1 MSKSVRLSIEGMS
14 CASCVGRVDKALNG
28 LDGVEDAS
36 VNLASDSA
44 EVTYSDKLSVDDLIQ
59 AVKKAGY
66 DAHEVADR
74 DKQMR
79 EQRERQ
85 AQEMRMLKGQLWLSA
100 LLTLPVFILAMG
112 NHMVPAFA
120 DWVHNSL
127 GLQTSWWIQLVLT
140 TLVLAVP
147 GWRFYKLGI
156 PALVRGAPD
165 MNSLVALGA
174 TAAWGYS
181 VVATV
186 VPSWLPS
193 GSVNVYFEA
202 SAVIVTLIL
211 AGRFMEARA
220 KSHTSDA
227 IQRLMSL
234 QSKTARVVRD
244 GEVTEV
250 DISELGKGDEIEVR
264 PGERIALDGEVSS
277 GDSYVN
283 EAMITG
289 EPEPVHKQKED
300 KVVGGTLNEKGT
312 LRFKVT
318 ATGEGTV
325 LAQIIRMVEQAQ
337 GSKLPIQ
344 DTVNRITLWFVPAV
358 MLVALLTFVV
368 WYFAASESAL
378 TFALV
383 NAVAVLIIACPCAM
397 GLATPT
403 SIMVGTGRGAEMGVL
418 FRQGSAL
425 QALQQSKGVIFDKT
439 GTLTEGKPTITDW
452 LTVEDF
458 EDSVVLGLAASVE
471 AKSEHP
477 TAEALVNYAK
487 EQDLKVSE
495 PDTFEAISG
504 LGATGK
510 VDGKTLYIG
519 TSELM
524 RDQDVSLENEPGA
537 AKEWS
542 ESGRTPIYVAIDGKL
557 AAVFTQDD
565 PIKSS
570 AKELIKRLHAD
581 GLKTAMVT
589 GDAESTAKRIA
600 KELGIDEVVAN
611 VKPDGKVDAVKRLK
625 KEWGQVIFVGD
636 GINDAPALASAD
648 VGFAIGTGTDV
659 AIESAD
665 VVLMSDN
672 LTVVQQAF
680 ALSEATMR
688 NIRQNLFWAF
698 AYNTA
703 LIPVA
708 AGVLYPFFGIL
719 LSPML
724 AAGAMALSSV
734 FVITNALR
742 LKTVNLETSVGKD

>member
-1 MSKSVRLSIEGMS
+1 
-14 CASCVGRVDKALNG
+14 
-28 LDGVEDAS
+28 
-36 VNLASDSA
+36 
-44 EVTYSDKLSVDDLIQ
+44 
-59 AVKKAGY
+59 
-66 DAHEVADR
+66 
-74 DKQMR
+74 
-79 EQRERQ
+79 
-85 AQEMRMLKGQLWLSA
+85 
-100 LLTLPVFILAMG
+100 
-112 NHMVPAFA
+112 
-120 DWVHNSL
+120 
-127 GLQTSWWIQLVLT
+127 
-140 TLVLAVP
+140 
-147 GWRFYKLGI
+147 
-156 PALVRGAPD
+156 
-165 MNSLVALGA
+165 
-174 TAAWGYS
+174 
-181 VVATV
+181 VATLL
-186 VPSWLPS
+186 PSWLPS
-193 GSVNVYFEA
+193 ESVNVYFEA

-250 DISELGKGDEIEVR
+250 DIAELGKGDEIEVR

-289 EPEPVHKQKED
+289 EAEPVHKQKGD

-439 GTLTEGKPTITDW
+439 GTLTEGKPTITEW
-452 LTVEDF
+452 ITLSEFNEKEVLT
-458 EDSVVLGLAASVE
+458 LAASVE

-487 EQDLKVSE
+487 DQDIKVSE

-504 LGATGK
+504 LGVTGK

-524 RDQDVSLENEPGA
+524 QDNDIALDAEPA
-537 AKEWS
+537 DAKTWS

-557 AAVFTQDD
+557 AAAFTQDD
-565 PIKSS
+565 PIKAS
-570 AKELIKRLHAD
+570 ARELIKRLHAD

-742 LKTVNLETSVGKD
+742 LKTVNLEK

>member
-1 MSKSVRLSIEGMS
+1 MSNSVRLSVAGMNCGS
-14 CASCVGRVDKALNG
+14 CASRVDKALNG
-28 LDGVEDAS
+28 LDGVEQAS

-44 EVTYSDKLSVDDLIQ
+44 EVTYSDKLSVDDLVQ
-59 AVKKAGY
+59 AVKNAGY
-66 DAHEVADR
+66 DAHEVLDR

-79 EQRERQ
+79 EQREQ
-85 AQEMRMLKGQLWLSA
+85 QEQEMRTLKSQLWLAA
-100 LLTLPVFILAMG
+100 LLTLPVFLLAMG
-112 NHMVPAFA
+112 NHMVPVFSE
-120 DWVHNSL
+120 WVHNSL

-147 GWRFYKLGI
+147 GARFYKLGV

-181 VVATV
+181 VVATL

-234 QSKTARVVRD
+234 QSKTARVVRNGD
-244 GEVTEV
+244 VTEV

-289 EPEPVHKQKED
+289 EPEPVHKQKEN

-452 LTVEDF
+452 ITVGEFD
-458 EDSVVLGLAASVE
+458 EKEVLSLAASVE

-477 TAEALVNYAK
+477 TAEALVKYAK

-495 PDTFEAISG
+495 ADAFEAISG
-504 LGATGK
+504 LGVTGK
-510 VDGKTLYIG
+510 VDGKRLYIG

-524 RDQDVSLENEPGA
+524 QDQGISLDNDPAEAN
-537 AKEWS
+537 EWS
-542 ESGRTPIYVAIDGKL
+542 ESGRTPIYVAVDGKL

-570 AKELIKRLHAD
+570 AKELIRRLHAD

-589 GDAESTAKRIA
+589 GDAQSTAKRIA

-611 VKPDGKVDAVKRLK
+611 VKPDGKVDAVQRLK

-636 GINDAPALASAD
+636 GINDAPALACAD

-742 LKTVNLETSVGKD
+742 LKTVNLETSAGKE

>member
-1 MSKSVRLSIEGMS
+1 MSKSVRLSVEGMS
-14 CASCVGRVDKALNG
+14 CGSCASRVDKALNG

-44 EVTYSDKLSVDDLIQ
+44 EVTYSEKLSVDDLVQ
-59 AVKKAGY
+59 SVKNAGY
-66 DAHEVADR
+66 EAHEVLDR

-79 EQRERQ
+79 EQREQQ
-85 AQEMRMLKGQLWLSA
+85 AKEMRTLKTQLWLST

-112 NHMVPAFA
+112 NHMVPVFSE
-120 DWVHNSL
+120 WLHNSL

-147 GWRFYKLGI
+147 GARFYKLGV
-156 PALVRGAPD
+156 PALLRGAPD

-181 VVATV
+181 VVATLF
-186 VPSWLPS
+186 PSWLPS
-193 GSVNVYFEA
+193 ESVNVYFEA

-250 DISELGKGDEIEVR
+250 DIAELSKGDEIEVR

-289 EPEPVHKQKED
+289 EAEPVHKQKED

-439 GTLTEGKPTITDW
+439 GTLTEGKPTITEW
-452 LTVEDF
+452 ITLSEFEENEVLT
-458 EDSVVLGLAASVE
+458 LAASIE

-487 EQDLKVSE
+487 DQDIKVSE
-495 PDTFEAISG
+495 PESFEAISG
-504 LGATGK
+504 LGVTGK

-524 RDQDVSLENEPGA
+524 QDNDIALDAEPED
-537 AKEWS
+537 AKTWS
-542 ESGRTPIYVAIDGKL
+542 ESGRTPIYVAIDVKL

-565 PIKSS
+565 PIKAS
-570 AKELIKRLHAD
+570 ARELIKRLHAD

-742 LKTVNLETSVGKD
+742 LKTVNLEK

>member
-1 MSKSVRLSIEGMS
+1 MSNSVRLSVEGMS
-14 CASCVGRVDKALNG
+14 CGSCASRVDKALNG

-44 EVTYSDKLSVDDLIQ
+44 EVTYSEKLSVNDLVQ
-59 AVKKAGY
+59 AVKNAGY
-66 DAHEVADR
+66 DAHEVIDR

-79 EQRERQ
+79 EQREQQ
-85 AQEMRMLKGQLWLSA
+85 AKEMRTLKGQLWLST

-112 NHMVPAFA
+112 NHMLPVFSE
-120 DWVHNSL
+120 WVHNSL

-147 GWRFYKLGI
+147 GARFYKLGV
-156 PALVRGAPD
+156 PALFRGAPD

-186 VPSWLPS
+186 FPTWLPS
-193 GSVNVYFEA
+193 ESVNVYFEA

-250 DISELGKGDEIEVR
+250 DIAELGKGDEIEVR

-289 EPEPVHKQKED
+289 EAEPVHKQKED

-358 MLVALLTFVV
+358 MLVALLTFAV

-439 GTLTEGKPTITDW
+439 GTLTEGKPTITEW
-452 LTVEDF
+452 ITLSEFGEKEVLT
-458 EDSVVLGLAASVE
+458 LAASVE

-487 EQDLKVSE
+487 DQDIKVSE

-504 LGATGK
+504 LGVTGK

-524 RDQDVSLENEPGA
+524 RDNNIALDAEPA
-537 AKEWS
+537 DAKTWS

-565 PIKSS
+565 PIKAS

-625 KEWGQVIFVGD
+625 KQWGQVIFVGD

-742 LKTVNLETSVGKD
+742 LKTVNLEK

>member
-1 MSKSVRLSIEGMS
+1 MSNSVRLSVEGMS
-14 CASCVGRVDKALNG
+14 CGSCASRVDKALNG

-44 EVTYSDKLSVDDLIQ
+44 EVTYSEKLSVDDLVQ
-59 AVKKAGY
+59 AVKTAGY
-66 DAHEVADR
+66 DAHEVIDR

-79 EQRERQ
+79 EQREQQ
-85 AQEMRMLKGQLWLSA
+85 AKEMRTLKSQLWLST

-112 NHMVPAFA
+112 NHMLPVFSE
-120 DWVHNSL
+120 WVHNSL

-147 GWRFYKLGI
+147 GARFYKLGI
-156 PALVRGAPD
+156 PALFRGAPD

-181 VVATV
+181 VVATAF
-186 VPSWLPS
+186 PTWLPS

-250 DISELGKGDEIEVR
+250 DIAELGKGDEIEVR

-289 EPEPVHKQKED
+289 EAEPVHKQKED

-358 MLVALLTFVV
+358 MLVALLTFAV

-439 GTLTEGKPTITDW
+439 GTLTEGKPTITEW
-452 LTVEDF
+452 ITLSEFGEKEVLT
-458 EDSVVLGLAASVE
+458 LAASVE

-487 EQDLKVSE
+487 DQDIKVSE

-504 LGATGK
+504 LGVTGK

-524 RDQDVSLENEPGA
+524 QDNDIALDAEPA
-537 AKEWS
+537 DAKTWS

-565 PIKSS
+565 PIKAS

-625 KEWGQVIFVGD
+625 KQWGQVIFVGD

-742 LKTVNLETSVGKD
+742 LKTVNLEK

>member
-1 MSKSVRLSIEGMS
+1 MSKSVRLSVEGMS
-14 CASCVGRVDKALNG
+14 CGSCASRVDKALNG

-44 EVTYSDKLSVDDLIQ
+44 EVTYSEKLSVDDLVQ
-59 AVKKAGY
+59 AVKNAGY
-66 DAHEVADR
+66 EAHEVVDR

-79 EQRERQ
+79 EQREQQ
-85 AQEMRMLKGQLWLSA
+85 AKEMRTLKGQLWLST
-100 LLTLPVFILAMG
+100 LLTLPVFLLAMG
-112 NHMVPAFA
+112 NHMVPVFSE
-120 DWVHNSL
+120 WVHNSL

-147 GWRFYKLGI
+147 GARFYKLGV
-156 PALVRGAPD
+156 PALFRGAPD

-181 VVATV
+181 VVATLS
-186 VPSWLPS
+186 PSWLPS
-193 GSVNVYFEA
+193 ESVNVYFEA

-250 DISELGKGDEIEVR
+250 DIAELGKGDEIEVR

-289 EPEPVHKQKED
+289 EAEPVHKQKED

-439 GTLTEGKPTITDW
+439 GTLTEGKPTITEW
-452 LTVEDF
+452 ITLTEFD
-458 EDSVVLGLAASVE
+458 EKEVLTLAASVE

-487 EQDLKVSE
+487 EQDIKVSE
-495 PDTFEAISG
+495 PESFEAISG

-524 RDQDVSLENEPGA
+524 QDNDISLDAEPA
-537 AKEWS
+537 DAKTWS

-565 PIKSS
+565 PIKAS

-742 LKTVNLETSVGKD
+742 LKTVNLEK

>member
-1 MSKSVRLSIEGMS
+1 MNNSVRLSIDGMN
-14 CASCVGRVDKALNG
+14 CASCVGRVDKALNS
-28 LDGVEDAS
+28 LDGVEKAS

-44 EVTYSDKLSVDDLIQ
+44 EVTYADSVSVDDLIQ
-59 AVKKAGY
+59 SVKDTGY
-66 DAHEVADR
+66 DAHEVVDR
-74 DKQMR
+74 DQQMR
-79 EQRERQ
+79 EQREQR
-85 AQEMRMLKGQLWLSA
+85 ATEMRSLKHQLWLSA

-112 NHMVPAFA
+112 NHMVPMFSE
-120 DWVHNSL
+120 WVHNSL
-127 GLQTSWWIQLVLT
+127 GLQTSWWVQLVLT
-140 TLVLAVP
+140 TAVLAVP
-147 GWRFYKLGI
+147 GARFYTMGI
-156 PALVRGAPD
+156 PALFRGTPD

-174 TAAWGYS
+174 TAAWAYS
-181 VVATV
+181 IIATLI
-186 VPSWLPS
+186 PEWLPS

-244 GEVTEV
+244 GDVTDV
-250 DISELGKGDEIEVR
+250 NIAELGKGDEIEVR

-289 EPEPVHKQKED
+289 EPEPVRKAKGD

-358 MLVALLTFVV
+358 MLVALVTFVV

-452 LTVEDF
+452 FTLSDFDEKEVLT
-458 EDSVVLGLAASVE
+458 LATSVE

-487 EQDLKVSE
+487 EQGINAQE
-495 PDTFEAISG
+495 PDSFEAISG

-510 VDGKTLYIG
+510 VEGKTLYIG
-519 TSELM
+519 TGELM
-524 RDQDVSLENEPGA
+524 QDNSISLDNEPDD
-537 AKEWS
+537 AKSWS
-542 ESGRTPIYVAIDGKL
+542 ESGRTPIYVALDGKL

-565 PIKSS
+565 PIKPS
-570 AKELIKRLHAD
+570 AKELIERLHAD

-589 GDAESTAKRIA
+589 GDAKPTAKRIA

-611 VKPDGKVDAVKRLK
+611 VKPDGKVDAIKRLK
-625 KEWGQVIFVGD
+625 NEWGQVIFVGD

-648 VGFAIGTGTDV
+648 IGFAIGTGTDV

-672 LTVVQQAF
+672 LTVVQQSF

-734 FVITNALR
+734 FVISNALR
-742 LKTVNLETSVGKD
+742 LKSISLDASVEKD

>member
-1 MSKSVRLSIEGMS
+1 MSKSVRLSVEGMS
-14 CASCVGRVDKALNG
+14 CGSCASRVDKALNG

-44 EVTYSDKLSVDDLIQ
+44 EVTYSEKLSVDDLVQ
-59 AVKKAGY
+59 AVKNAGY
-66 DAHEVADR
+66 EAHEVVDR

-79 EQRERQ
+79 EQREQQ
-85 AQEMRMLKGQLWLSA
+85 AKEMRTLKGQLWLST
-100 LLTLPVFILAMG
+100 LLTLPVFLLAMG
-112 NHMVPAFA
+112 NHMVPVFSE
-120 DWVHNSL
+120 WVHNSL

-147 GWRFYKLGI
+147 GARFYKLGV
-156 PALVRGAPD
+156 PALFRGAPD

-181 VVATV
+181 VVATL
-186 VPSWLPS
+186 VPSLLPS
-193 GSVNVYFEA
+193 ESVNVYFEA

-250 DISELGKGDEIEVR
+250 DIAELGKGDEIEVR

-289 EPEPVHKQKED
+289 EAEPVHKQKED

-383 NAVAVLIIACPCAM
+383 NAVAALIIACPCAM

-439 GTLTEGKPTITDW
+439 GTLTEGKPTITEWITLSEFDENEV
-452 LTVEDF
+452 LT
-458 EDSVVLGLAASVE
+458 LAASVE

-487 EQDLKVSE
+487 DQDIKVSE
-495 PDTFEAISG
+495 PESFEAISG

-524 RDQDVSLENEPGA
+524 QDNDISLDAEPA
-537 AKEWS
+537 DAKTWS

-565 PIKSS
+565 PIKAS

-742 LKTVNLETSVGKD
+742 LKTVNLEK

>member
-1 MSKSVRLSIEGMS
+1 MSKSVRLSIQGMS
-14 CASCVGRVDKALNG
+14 CGSCAGRVDKALNG
-28 LDGVEDAS
+28 LEGVEAS

-44 EVTYSDKLSVDDLIQ
+44 EVTYADKLSVDDLIK
-59 AVKKAGY
+59 AVQDAGY
-66 DAHEVADR
+66 DAHEVLDR

-79 EQRERQ
+79 EQREQQ
-85 AQEMRMLKGQLWLSA
+85 AKEMRILKGQLWLSA

-112 NHMVPAFA
+112 NHMVPVFSE
-120 DWVHNSL
+120 WVHNSL

-140 TLVLAVP
+140 TVVLAVP
-147 GWRFYKLGI
+147 GARFYKLGI

-186 VPSWLPS
+186 FPSWLPS
-193 GSVNVYFEA
+193 ESVNVYFEA

-244 GEVTEV
+244 GEVSEV
-250 DISELGKGDEIEVR
+250 DIAELGEGDEIEVR

-289 EPEPVHKQKED
+289 EPEPVHKEKGD

-452 LTVEDF
+452 ITVGDFNEKEVLT
-458 EDSVVLGLAASVE
+458 LAASIE

-487 EQDLKVSE
+487 EQDIKVSE
-495 PDTFEAISG
+495 PDSFEAISG

-524 RDQDVSLENEPGA
+524 QDNGISLDSEPDD
-537 AKEWS
+537 AKSWS
-542 ESGRTPIYVAIDGKL
+542 ESGRTPIYVAVDGKL
-557 AAVFTQDD
+557 AAIFTQDD

-570 AKELIKRLHAD
+570 AKELIKRLHDD

-742 LKTVNLETSVGKD
+742 LKTVSLEK

>member
-1 MSKSVRLSIEGMS
+1 MSKSVRLSVEGMS
-14 CASCVGRVDKALNG
+14 CGSCASRVDKALNG

-44 EVTYSDKLSVDDLIQ
+44 EVTYSDKLSVDDLVQ
-59 AVKKAGY
+59 AVKSAGY
-66 DAHEVADR
+66 EAHEVVDR

-79 EQRERQ
+79 EQREQQ
-85 AQEMRMLKGQLWLSA
+85 AKEMRTLKGQLWLST
-100 LLTLPVFILAMG
+100 LLTLPVFLLAMG
-112 NHMVPAFA
+112 NHMVPVFSE
-120 DWVHNSL
+120 WVHNSL

-147 GWRFYKLGI
+147 GARFYKLGV
-156 PALVRGAPD
+156 PALFRGAPD

-181 VVATV
+181 VVATL

-193 GSVNVYFEA
+193 ESVNVYFEA

-250 DISELGKGDEIEVR
+250 DIAELGKGDEIEVR

-289 EPEPVHKQKED
+289 EAEPVHKQKED

-439 GTLTEGKPTITDW
+439 GTLTEGKPTITEW
-452 LTVEDF
+452 ITLSEFNEKEVLT
-458 EDSVVLGLAASVE
+458 LAASVE

-487 EQDLKVSE
+487 DQDIKVSE

-504 LGATGK
+504 LGVTGK

-519 TSELM
+519 TSDLM
-524 RDQDVSLENEPGA
+524 QDNDIALDAEPA
-537 AKEWS
+537 DAKAWS

-742 LKTVNLETSVGKD
+742 LKTVNLEK

>member
-1 MSKSVRLSIEGMS
+1 MSKSIRLSIEGMS
-14 CASCVGRVDKALNG
+14 CASCAGRVDKALNG

-44 EVTYSDKLSVDDLIQ
+44 EVTYSDSVSIDDLIQ
-59 AVKKAGY
+59 AVKGAGY
-66 DAHEVADR
+66 DAHEVVDR

-79 EQRERQ
+79 EQREQQ
-85 AQEMRMLKGQLWLSA
+85 ANEMRSLKQQLWLAA

-112 NHMVPAFA
+112 NHTVPAFS
-120 DWVHNSL
+120 DWVHNTL

-140 TLVLAVP
+140 TVVMAGP
-147 GWRFYKLGI
+147 GRRFYKLGV
-156 PALVRGAPD
+156 PALLRGTPD

-193 GSVNVYFEA
+193 ESVNVYFEA

-250 DISELGKGDEIEVR
+250 DIDELSKGDEIEVR
-264 PGERIALDGEVSS
+264 PGERIALDGEVAS

-289 EPEPVHKQKED
+289 EPEPVHKEKGD

-358 MLVALLTFVV
+358 MLVALITFVV

-452 LTVEDF
+452 IKVGDFDEKDVLT
-458 EDSVVLGLAASVE
+458 LAATVE

-487 EQDLKVSE
+487 EQGIKVSE
-495 PDTFEAISG
+495 PDSFEAISG

-524 RDQDVSLENEPGA
+524 QDNNISLDNEPDD
-537 AKEWS
+537 AKNWS
-542 ESGRTPIYVAIDGKL
+542 ENGRTPIYVAVDGKL

-565 PIKSS
+565 PVKSS
-570 AKELIKRLHAD
+570 AKELIKRLHDD

-672 LTVVQQAF
+672 LTVVQQSF
-680 ALSEATMR
+680 ALSGATMR
-688 NIRQNLFWAF
+688 NIHQNLFWAF

-742 LKTVNLETSVGKD
+742 LKTVSLGAQAEKE

>member
-1 MSKSVRLSIEGMS
+1 MSKSVRLSVEGMS
-14 CASCVGRVDKALNG
+14 CGSCASRVDKALNG

-44 EVTYSDKLSVDDLIQ
+44 EVTYSEKLSVDDLVQ
-59 AVKKAGY
+59 AVKNAGY
-66 DAHEVADR
+66 DAHEVIDR

-79 EQRERQ
+79 EQREQQ
-85 AQEMRMLKGQLWLSA
+85 AKEMRTLKGQLWLST

-112 NHMVPAFA
+112 NHMVPVFSE
-120 DWVHNSL
+120 WVHNSL

-147 GWRFYKLGI
+147 GARFYKLGV
-156 PALVRGAPD
+156 PALFRGAPD

-181 VVATV
+181 VVATLF
-186 VPSWLPS
+186 PSWLPS
-193 GSVNVYFEA
+193 ESVNVYFEA

-250 DISELGKGDEIEVR
+250 DIAELGKGDEIEVR

-289 EPEPVHKQKED
+289 EAEPVHKQKED

-439 GTLTEGKPTITDW
+439 GTLTEGKPTITEW
-452 LTVEDF
+452 ITLSEFNEKEVLT
-458 EDSVVLGLAASVE
+458 SAASIE

-487 EQDLKVSE
+487 DQHIKVSE
-495 PDTFEAISG
+495 PESFEAISG
-504 LGATGK
+504 LGVTGK

-524 RDQDVSLENEPGA
+524 QDNDIALDAEPA
-537 AKEWS
+537 DAKTWS

-565 PIKSS
+565 PIKAS

-625 KEWGQVIFVGD
+625 KQWGQVIFVGD

-742 LKTVNLETSVGKD
+742 LKTVNLEK

>member
-1 MSKSVRLSIEGMS
+1 MSKSVRLSVEGMS
-14 CASCVGRVDKALNG
+14 CGSCASRVDKALNG

-44 EVTYSDKLSVDDLIQ
+44 EVTYSEKLSVDDLVQ
-59 AVKKAGY
+59 AVKNAGY
-66 DAHEVADR
+66 EAHEVVDR

-79 EQRERQ
+79 EQREQQ
-85 AQEMRMLKGQLWLSA
+85 AKEMRTLKGQLWLST

-112 NHMVPAFA
+112 NHMVPVFSE
-120 DWVHNSL
+120 WVHNSL

-147 GWRFYKLGI
+147 GARFYKLGV
-156 PALVRGAPD
+156 PALFRGAPD

-186 VPSWLPS
+186 FPTWLPS
-193 GSVNVYFEA
+193 ESVNVYFEA

-244 GEVTEV
+244 GDVTEV
-250 DISELGKGDEIEVR
+250 DIAELGKGDEIEVR

-289 EPEPVHKQKED
+289 EAEPVHKQKED

-358 MLVALLTFVV
+358 MLAALLTFVV

-439 GTLTEGKPTITDW
+439 GTLTEGKPTITEWMTLSEFDEKEV
-452 LTVEDF
+452 LT
-458 EDSVVLGLAASVE
+458 LAASIE

-487 EQDLKVSE
+487 EQDIKVSE
-495 PDTFEAISG
+495 PESFEAISG

-524 RDQDVSLENEPGA
+524 RDNDIVLDANPAE
-537 AKEWS
+537 AKTWS

-565 PIKSS
+565 PIKAS

-625 KEWGQVIFVGD
+625 KQWGQVIFVGD
-636 GINDAPALASAD
+636 GINDAPALASA
-648 VGFAIGTGTDV
+648 
-659 AIESAD
+659 
-665 VVLMSDN
+665 
-672 LTVVQQAF
+672 
-680 ALSEATMR
+680 
-688 NIRQNLFWAF
+688 
-698 AYNTA
+698 
-703 LIPVA
+703 
-708 AGVLYPFFGIL
+708 
-719 LSPML
+719 
-724 AAGAMALSSV
+724 
-734 FVITNALR
+734 
-742 LKTVNLETSVGKD
+742 

>member
-1 MSKSVRLSIEGMS
+1 MSKSVRLSVEGMS
-14 CASCVGRVDKALNG
+14 CGSCASRVDKALNG

-44 EVTYSDKLSVDDLIQ
+44 EVTYSEKLSVDDLVQ
-59 AVKKAGY
+59 AVKSAGY
-66 DAHEVADR
+66 DAHEVLDR

-79 EQRERQ
+79 EQREQQ
-85 AQEMRMLKGQLWLSA
+85 AKEMRTLKGQLWLST

-112 NHMVPAFA
+112 NHMVPVFSE
-120 DWVHNSL
+120 WVHNSL

-147 GWRFYKLGI
+147 GARFYKLGV
-156 PALVRGAPD
+156 PALFRGAPD

-181 VVATV
+181 VVATAF
-186 VPSWLPS
+186 PAWLPS
-193 GSVNVYFEA
+193 ESVNVYFEA

-250 DISELGKGDEIEVR
+250 DIAELGKGDEIEVR

-289 EPEPVHKQKED
+289 EAEPVHKQKED

-358 MLVALLTFVV
+358 MLAALLTFVV

-439 GTLTEGKPTITDW
+439 GTLTEGKPTITEWITLSGFDEKEV
-452 LTVEDF
+452 LT
-458 EDSVVLGLAASVE
+458 LAASVE

-487 EQDLKVSE
+487 DQDLKVSE

-524 RDQDVSLENEPGA
+524 RDNNTELHTEPNEAKNWAEN
-537 AKEWS
+537 
-542 ESGRTPIYVAIDGKL
+542 GRTPIYVAIDGKL

-565 PIKSS
+565 PIKPS

-742 LKTVNLETSVGKD
+742 LKTVNLEK

>member
-1 MSKSVRLSIEGMS
+1 MSKSIRLSIEGMS
-14 CASCVGRVDKALNG
+14 CASCAGRVDKALNG

-44 EVTYSDKLSVDDLIQ
+44 EVTYSDSVSIDDLIQ
-59 AVKKAGY
+59 AVKSAGY
-66 DAHEVADR
+66 DAHEVVDR

-79 EQRERQ
+79 EQREQQ
-85 AQEMRMLKGQLWLSA
+85 ANEMRSLKQQLWLAA

-112 NHMVPAFA
+112 NHTVPAFS
-120 DWVHNSL
+120 DWVHNAL

-140 TLVLAVP
+140 TVVMAGP
-147 GWRFYKLGI
+147 GRRFYKLGV
-156 PALVRGAPD
+156 PALLRGTPD

-193 GSVNVYFEA
+193 ESVNVYFEA

-250 DISELGKGDEIEVR
+250 DIAELGKGDEIEVR
-264 PGERIALDGEVSS
+264 PGERIALDGEVAS

-289 EPEPVHKQKED
+289 EAEPVHKEKGD

-358 MLVALLTFVV
+358 MLVALITFVV

-452 LTVEDF
+452 LTLSDF
-458 EDSVVLGLAASVE
+458 EEKEVLTLAASVE

-487 EQDLKVSE
+487 DEGVNVSE
-495 PDTFEAISG
+495 PDSFEAISG

-524 RDQDVSLENEPGA
+524 QDNGIALNNEPDD
-537 AKEWS
+537 AKSWS
-542 ESGRTPIYVAIDGKL
+542 ESGRTPIYVAVDGKL
-557 AAVFTQDD
+557 SAVFTQDD

-570 AKELIKRLHAD
+570 AKELIKRLHDD

-600 KELGIDEVVAN
+600 KKLGIDEVVAN

-742 LKTVNLETSVGKD
+742 LKTVSLEKE

>member
-1 MSKSVRLSIEGMS
+1 MSKSVRLSIQGMS
-14 CASCVGRVDKALNG
+14 CGSCAGRVDKALNG
-28 LDGVEDAS
+28 LEGVEAS

-44 EVTYSDKLSVDDLIQ
+44 EVTYADKLSVDDLIK
-59 AVKKAGY
+59 AVQDAGY
-66 DAHEVADR
+66 DAHEVLDR

-79 EQRERQ
+79 EQREQQ
-85 AQEMRMLKGQLWLSA
+85 AKEMRILKGQLWLSA

-112 NHMVPAFA
+112 NHMVPVFSE
-120 DWVHNSL
+120 WVHNSL

-140 TLVLAVP
+140 TVVLAVP
-147 GWRFYKLGI
+147 GARFYKLGI

-186 VPSWLPS
+186 FPSCLPRE
-193 GSVNVYFEA
+193 SVNVYFEA

-244 GEVTEV
+244 GEVSEV
-250 DISELGKGDEIEVR
+250 DIAELGEGDEIEVR

-289 EPEPVHKQKED
+289 EPEPVHKEKGD

-452 LTVEDF
+452 ITVGDFNEKEVLT
-458 EDSVVLGLAASVE
+458 LAASIE

-487 EQDLKVSE
+487 EQDIKVSE
-495 PDTFEAISG
+495 PDSFEAISG

-524 RDQDVSLENEPGA
+524 QDNGISLDSEPDD
-537 AKEWS
+537 AKSWS
-542 ESGRTPIYVAIDGKL
+542 ESGRTPIYVAVDGKL
-557 AAVFTQDD
+557 AAIFTQDD

-570 AKELIKRLHAD
+570 AKELIKRLHDD

-742 LKTVNLETSVGKD
+742 LKTVSLEK

>member
-1 MSKSVRLSIEGMS
+1 MSKSVRLSVEGMS
-14 CASCVGRVDKALNG
+14 CGSCASRVDKALNG

-44 EVTYSDKLSVDDLIQ
+44 EVTYSEKLSVDDLVQ
-59 AVKKAGY
+59 AVKNAGY
-66 DAHEVADR
+66 EAHEVVDR

-79 EQRERQ
+79 EQREQQ
-85 AQEMRMLKGQLWLSA
+85 AKEMRTLKGQLWLST
-100 LLTLPVFILAMG
+100 LLTLPVFLLAMG
-112 NHMVPAFA
+112 NHMVPVFSE
-120 DWVHNSL
+120 WVHNSL

-147 GWRFYKLGI
+147 GARFYKLGV
-156 PALVRGAPD
+156 PALFRGAPD

-181 VVATV
+181 VVATLF
-186 VPSWLPS
+186 PSWLPS
-193 GSVNVYFEA
+193 ESVNVYFEA

-250 DISELGKGDEIEVR
+250 DIAELGKGDEIEVR

-289 EPEPVHKQKED
+289 EAEPVHKQKED

-439 GTLTEGKPTITDW
+439 GTLTEGKPTITEWITLSEFDENEV
-452 LTVEDF
+452 LT
-458 EDSVVLGLAASVE
+458 LAASVE

-487 EQDLKVSE
+487 DQDIKVSE
-495 PDTFEAISG
+495 PESFEAISG

-524 RDQDVSLENEPGA
+524 QDNDISLDAEPA
-537 AKEWS
+537 DAKTWS

-565 PIKSS
+565 PIKAS

-742 LKTVNLETSVGKD
+742 LKTVNLEK

>member
-1 MSKSVRLSIEGMS
+1 
-14 CASCVGRVDKALNG
+14 
-28 LDGVEDAS
+28 
-36 VNLASDSA
+36 
-44 EVTYSDKLSVDDLIQ
+44 
-59 AVKKAGY
+59 
-66 DAHEVADR
+66 
-74 DKQMR
+74 
-79 EQRERQ
+79 
-85 AQEMRMLKGQLWLSA
+85 
-100 LLTLPVFILAMG
+100 
-112 NHMVPAFA
+112 
-120 DWVHNSL
+120 
-127 GLQTSWWIQLVLT
+127 
-140 TLVLAVP
+140 
-147 GWRFYKLGI
+147 
-156 PALVRGAPD
+156 
-165 MNSLVALGA
+165 
-174 TAAWGYS
+174 
-181 VVATV
+181 
-186 VPSWLPS
+186 
-193 GSVNVYFEA
+193 
-202 SAVIVTLIL
+202 
-211 AGRFMEARA
+211 
-220 KSHTSDA
+220 
-227 IQRLMSL
+227 
-234 QSKTARVVRD
+234 
-244 GEVTEV
+244 
-250 DISELGKGDEIEVR
+250 
-264 PGERIALDGEVSS
+264 
-277 GDSYVN
+277 
-283 EAMITG
+283 
-289 EPEPVHKQKED
+289 
-300 KVVGGTLNEKGT
+300 
-312 LRFKVT
+312 
-318 ATGEGTV
+318 
-325 LAQIIRMVEQAQ
+325 MVEQAQ

-439 GTLTEGKPTITDW
+439 GTLTEGKPTITEWITLSGFDEKEV
-452 LTVEDF
+452 LT
-458 EDSVVLGLAASVE
+458 LAASIE

-487 EQDLKVSE
+487 EQDIKVSE
-495 PDTFEAISG
+495 PESFEAISG

-524 RDQDVSLENEPGA
+524 QDNDIALDAEPA
-537 AKEWS
+537 DAKTWS

-565 PIKSS
+565 PIKAS

-589 GDAESTAKRIA
+589 GDAESTANRIA

-708 AGVLYPFFGIL
+708 VGVLYPFFGIL

-742 LKTVNLETSVGKD
+742 LKTVNLEK

>member
-1 MSKSVRLSIEGMS
+1 MSKSVRLSVEGMS
-14 CASCVGRVDKALNG
+14 CGSCASRVDKALNG

-44 EVTYSDKLSVDDLIQ
+44 EVTYSDKLSVDELVQ
-59 AVKKAGY
+59 AVKSAGY
-66 DAHEVADR
+66 EAHEVVDR

-79 EQRERQ
+79 EQREQQ
-85 AQEMRMLKGQLWLSA
+85 AKEMRTLKGQLWLST
-100 LLTLPVFILAMG
+100 LLTLPVFLLAMG
-112 NHMVPAFA
+112 NHMVPVFSE
-120 DWVHNSL
+120 WVHNSL

-147 GWRFYKLGI
+147 GARFYKLGV
-156 PALVRGAPD
+156 PALFRGAPD

-181 VVATV
+181 VVATL

-193 GSVNVYFEA
+193 ESVNVYFEA

-250 DISELGKGDEIEVR
+250 DIAELGKCDEIEVR

-289 EPEPVHKQKED
+289 EAEPVHKQKED

-439 GTLTEGKPTITDW
+439 GTLTEGKPTITEW
-452 LTVEDF
+452 ITLSEFNEKEVLT
-458 EDSVVLGLAASVE
+458 LAASVE

-487 EQDLKVSE
+487 DQDIKVSE

-504 LGATGK
+504 LGVTGK

-519 TSELM
+519 TSDLM
-524 RDQDVSLENEPGA
+524 QDNDIALDAEPA
-537 AKEWS
+537 DAKAWS

-742 LKTVNLETSVGKD
+742 LKTVNLEK

>member
-1 MSKSVRLSIEGMS
+1 MSNSVRLSIEGMS

-44 EVTYSDKLSVDDLIQ
+44 EVTYSDKVSVNDLIK
-59 AVKKAGY
+59 AVKGAGY
-66 DAHEVADR
+66 DAHEVLDR

-79 EQRERQ
+79 EQREQQ
-85 AQEMRMLKGQLWLSA
+85 AKEMRTLKGQLWLSA

-112 NHMVPAFA
+112 NHMVPVFSE
-120 DWVHNSL
+120 WVHNSL
-127 GLQTSWWIQLVLT
+127 GLQNSWWVQLVLT
-140 TLVLAVP
+140 TVVLAVP
-147 GWRFYKLGI
+147 GARFYKLGI
-156 PALVRGAPD
+156 PALFRGAPD

-181 VVATV
+181 VVATI

-193 GSVNVYFEA
+193 ESVNVYFEA

-250 DISELGKGDEIEVR
+250 DIAELGKGDEIEVR

-289 EPEPVHKQKED
+289 EPEPVHKEKGD

-452 LTVEDF
+452 LTLSDF
-458 EDSVVLGLAASVE
+458 EEKEVLTLAASVE

-487 EQDLKVSE
+487 EQDIKVSE
-495 PDTFEAISG
+495 PDSFEAISG

-524 RDQDVSLENEPGA
+524 QDNNISLDNEPDD
-537 AKEWS
+537 AKNWS
-542 ESGRTPIYVAIDGKL
+542 ESGRTPIYVAVDGKL

-570 AKELIKRLHAD
+570 AKELIKRLHDD

-672 LTVVQQAF
+672 LTVVQQSF

-688 NIRQNLFWAF
+688 NIHQNLFWAF

-742 LKTVNLETSVGKD
+742 LKTVSLEK

>member
-1 MSKSVRLSIEGMS
+1 MSKSVRLSVEGMS
-14 CASCVGRVDKALNG
+14 CGSCASRVDKALNG

-44 EVTYSDKLSVDDLIQ
+44 EVTYSEKLSVDDLVQ
-59 AVKKAGY
+59 AVKTAGY
-66 DAHEVADR
+66 DAHEVIDR

-79 EQRERQ
+79 EQREQQ
-85 AQEMRMLKGQLWLSA
+85 AKEMRTLKGQLWLST

-112 NHMVPAFA
+112 NHMVPVFSE
-120 DWVHNSL
+120 WVHNSL

-147 GWRFYKLGI
+147 GARFYKLGV
-156 PALVRGAPD
+156 PALFRGAPD

-181 VVATV
+181 VVATLF
-186 VPSWLPS
+186 PSWLPS
-193 GSVNVYFEA
+193 ESVNVYFEA

-250 DISELGKGDEIEVR
+250 DIAELGKGDEIEVR

-289 EPEPVHKQKED
+289 EAEPVHKQKED

-439 GTLTEGKPTITDW
+439 GTLTEGKPTITEW
-452 LTVEDF
+452 ITLSEFNEKEVLT
-458 EDSVVLGLAASVE
+458 LAASVE

-477 TAEALVNYAK
+477 TAESLVNYAK
-487 EQDLKVSE
+487 DQDIKVSE

-504 LGATGK
+504 LGVTGK

-524 RDQDVSLENEPGA
+524 QDNDIALDAEPA
-537 AKEWS
+537 DAKTWS

-625 KEWGQVIFVGD
+625 KQWGQVIFVGD

-742 LKTVNLETSVGKD
+742 LKTVNLEK

>member
-1 MSKSVRLSIEGMS
+1 MSKSIRLSIEGMS
-14 CASCVGRVDKALNG
+14 CASCAGRVDKALNG
-28 LDGVEDAS
+28 LEGVEDAS

-44 EVTYSDKLSVDDLIQ
+44 EVTYSDSVSIDDLIK
-59 AVKKAGY
+59 AVKGAGY
-66 DAHEVADR
+66 DAHEVVDR

-79 EQRERQ
+79 EQREQQ
-85 AQEMRMLKGQLWLSA
+85 ANEMRSLKQQLWLAA

-112 NHMVPAFA
+112 NHTVPAFS
-120 DWVHNSL
+120 DWVHNTL

-140 TLVLAVP
+140 TVVMAGP
-147 GWRFYKLGI
+147 GIRFYKLGV
-156 PALVRGAPD
+156 PALLRGTPD

-193 GSVNVYFEA
+193 ESVNVYFEA

-250 DISELGKGDEIEVR
+250 DIDELSKGDEIEVR
-264 PGERIALDGEVSS
+264 PGERIALDGEVAS

-289 EPEPVHKQKED
+289 EPEPVHKEKGD

-358 MLVALLTFVV
+358 MLVALITFVV

-452 LTVEDF
+452 IKVGDFDEKDVLT
-458 EDSVVLGLAASVE
+458 LAATVE

-487 EQDLKVSE
+487 EQGIKVSE
-495 PDTFEAISG
+495 PDSFEAISG

-524 RDQDVSLENEPGA
+524 QDNNISLDNEPDD
-537 AKEWS
+537 AKNWS
-542 ESGRTPIYVAIDGKL
+542 ENGRTPIYVAVDGKL

-570 AKELIKRLHAD
+570 AKELIKRLHDD

-672 LTVVQQAF
+672 LTVVQQSF

-688 NIRQNLFWAF
+688 NIHQNLFWAF

-742 LKTVNLETSVGKD
+742 LKTVSLEK

>member
-1 MSKSVRLSIEGMS
+1 MSKSVRLSVEGMS
-14 CASCVGRVDKALNG
+14 CASCVGRVDKALNA
-28 LDGVEDAS
+28 LDGVEEAS

-44 EVTYSDKLSVDDLIQ
+44 EVTYSDKLVVDDLIK
-59 AVKKAGY
+59 AVKGAGY
-66 DAHEVADR
+66 DAHEVFDR

-79 EQRERQ
+79 EQREQQ
-85 AQEMRMLKGQLWLSA
+85 AKEMRTLKGQLWLSA

-112 NHMVPAFA
+112 NHMVPVFSE
-120 DWVHNSL
+120 WVHHSL

-147 GWRFYKLGI
+147 GARFYKLGV
-156 PALVRGAPD
+156 PALFRAAPD

-181 VVATV
+181 VVATL
-186 VPSWLPS
+186 VPAWLPS
-193 GSVNVYFEA
+193 ESVNVYFEA

-250 DISELGKGDEIEVR
+250 DIAELGKGDEIEVR
-264 PGERIALDGEVSS
+264 PGERIALDGKVSS

-289 EPEPVHKQKED
+289 EAEPVHKQKED

-439 GTLTEGKPTITDW
+439 GTLTEGKPTITEWVTLSEFDEKEV
-452 LTVEDF
+452 LT
-458 EDSVVLGLAASVE
+458 SAASIE

-487 EQDLKVSE
+487 EQDIKVSE
-495 PDTFEAISG
+495 PESFEAISG
-504 LGATGK
+504 LGVTGK
-510 VDGKTLYIG
+510 VDSKTLYIG
-519 TSELM
+519 TGELM
-524 RDQDVSLENEPGA
+524 RNNDIALDAEPA
-537 AKEWS
+537 DAKTWS

-565 PIKSS
+565 PVKSS

-611 VKPDGKVDAVKRLK
+611 VKPDGKVDAIKRLK

-742 LKTVNLETSVGKD
+742 LKTVNLEK

>member
-1 MSKSVRLSIEGMS
+1 MSKSVRLSVEGMS
-14 CASCVGRVDKALNG
+14 CGSCASRVDKALNG

-44 EVTYSDKLSVDDLIQ
+44 EVTYSEKLSVDDLVQ
-59 AVKKAGY
+59 AVKNAGY
-66 DAHEVADR
+66 EAHEVVDR

-79 EQRERQ
+79 EQREQQ
-85 AQEMRMLKGQLWLSA
+85 AKEMRTLKGQLWLST

-112 NHMVPAFA
+112 NHMVPVFSE
-120 DWVHNSL
+120 WVHNSL

-147 GWRFYKLGI
+147 GARFYKLGV
-156 PALVRGAPD
+156 PALFRGAPD

-181 VVATV
+181 VVATLF
-186 VPSWLPS
+186 PSWLPS
-193 GSVNVYFEA
+193 ESVNVYFEA

-250 DISELGKGDEIEVR
+250 DITELGKGDEIEVR

-289 EPEPVHKQKED
+289 EAEPVHKQKED

-439 GTLTEGKPTITDW
+439 GTLTEGKPTITEWITLSEFDEKEV
-452 LTVEDF
+452 LT
-458 EDSVVLGLAASVE
+458 LAASVE

-487 EQDLKVSE
+487 DQDIKVSE
-495 PDTFEAISG
+495 PESFEAISG

-519 TSELM
+519 TGELM
-524 RDQDVSLENEPGA
+524 RDNDIALDAEPA
-537 AKEWS
+537 DAKTWS

-557 AAVFTQDD
+557 VAVFTQDD
-565 PIKSS
+565 PIKAS
-570 AKELIKRLHAD
+570 AKELIKRLYAD

-742 LKTVNLETSVGKD
+742 LKTVSLEK

>member
-1 MSKSVRLSIEGMS
+1 MSKSVRLSVEGMS
-14 CASCVGRVDKALNG
+14 CGSCASRVDKALNG
-28 LDGVEDAS
+28 LGGVEEAS

-44 EVTYSDKLSVDDLIQ
+44 EVTYSNKLSVDDLIK
-59 AVKKAGY
+59 AVQEAGY
-66 DAHEVADR
+66 DAHEVVDR

-79 EQRERQ
+79 EQREQQ
-85 AQEMRMLKGQLWLSA
+85 AKEMRALKGQLWLSA

-112 NHMVPAFA
+112 NHMVPVFSE
-120 DWVHNSL
+120 WVHNSL
-127 GLQTSWWIQLVLT
+127 GLQISWWIQLVLT
-140 TLVLAVP
+140 TVVLAVP
-147 GWRFYKLGI
+147 GARFYKLGI
-156 PALVRGAPD
+156 PALFRGAPD

-186 VPSWLPS
+186 FPIWLPS
-193 GSVNVYFEA
+193 ESVNVYFEA

-250 DISELGKGDEIEVR
+250 DIAELGKGDEIEVR

-289 EPEPVHKQKED
+289 EAEPVHKQKED

-439 GTLTEGKPTITDW
+439 GTLTEGKPTITEW
-452 LTVEDF
+452 ITLSEFGEKEVLT
-458 EDSVVLGLAASVE
+458 LAASVE

-487 EQDLKVSE
+487 EQDIKVSDPE
-495 PDTFEAISG
+495 SFEAISG

-524 RDQDVSLENEPGA
+524 RDNDIALDANPAE
-537 AKEWS
+537 AKTWS

-565 PIKSS
+565 PIKAS

-625 KEWGQVIFVGD
+625 KQWGQVIFVGD

-742 LKTVNLETSVGKD
+742 LKTVNLEK

>member
-1 MSKSVRLSIEGMS
+1 MSKSVRLSVEGMS
-14 CASCVGRVDKALNG
+14 CGSCASRVDKALNG

-44 EVTYSDKLSVDDLIQ
+44 EVTYSEKLSVDDLVQ
-59 AVKKAGY
+59 AVKTAGY
-66 DAHEVADR
+66 DAHEVIDR

-79 EQRERQ
+79 EQREQQ
-85 AQEMRMLKGQLWLSA
+85 AKEMRTLKGQLWLST

-112 NHMVPAFA
+112 NHMVPVFSE
-120 DWVHNSL
+120 WVHNSL
-127 GLQTSWWIQLVLT
+127 GLQISWWIQLVLT
-140 TLVLAVP
+140 TVVLAVP
-147 GWRFYKLGI
+147 GARFYKLGI
-156 PALVRGAPD
+156 PALFRGAPD

-186 VPSWLPS
+186 FPTWLPS
-193 GSVNVYFEA
+193 ESVNVYFEA

-250 DISELGKGDEIEVR
+250 DIAELGKGDEIEVR

-289 EPEPVHKQKED
+289 EAEPVHKQKED

-358 MLVALLTFVV
+358 MLVALLTFAV

-439 GTLTEGKPTITDW
+439 GTLTEGKPTITEWMTLSEFDEKEV
-452 LTVEDF
+452 LT
-458 EDSVVLGLAASVE
+458 LAASIE

-487 EQDLKVSE
+487 DQDIKVSE
-495 PDTFEAISG
+495 PESFEAISG

-524 RDQDVSLENEPGA
+524 QDNDIALDAEPA
-537 AKEWS
+537 DAKAWS

-557 AAVFTQDD
+557 AAIFTQDD

-625 KEWGQVIFVGD
+625 KQWGQVIFVGD

-742 LKTVNLETSVGKD
+742 LKTVNLEK